1 VNFQRKPHTR
11 VSDSQTVIDGKIG
24 FTGGPLTEKMLELFT
39 LPLEEEF

>member
-1 VNFQRKPHTR
+1 
-11 VSDSQTVIDGKIG
+11 VIDGKIG